1 MPTDIGFGFEM
12 GFVFEFGEVVEGAAE
27 VLVAESAFVE
37 KDAGLIYFLGFPVAI
52 ETDLRDVE
60 FSFFSSGG
68 VVLPGFFGEALGG
81 FGDSLFIGFIKVVG
95 AIRTAAV
102 VR

>member
-1 MPTDIGFGFEM
+1 M
-12 GFVFEFGEVVEGAAE
+12 GFIFEFGEVVEGAAE